1 MASVVGDVIGRL
13 ITGSEHIGMGVQ
25 KDGGLDF
32 ARVHVGEE
40 RGRDTGPL
48 ASRLPVLRGRE
59 QGHPLTACGGFL
71 NGVAQ
76 YVVSAVAV
84 DQHQGVHA
92 RPAERVGD
100 VPDHRVKGHGGEG
113 DGPRPGRVLV
123 RTRDRH
129 RRKEVHGVGVGDLPR
144 DRTGD
149 QRVGRQ
155 RKERAVLLET
165 PDRKYCDLP

>member
-1 MASVVGDVIGRL
+1 
-13 ITGSEHIGMGVQ
+13 MGVE
-25 KDGGLDF
+25 KNGGLDF

-40 RGRDTGPL
+40 GRGDAGSYPC
-48 ASRLPVLRGRE
+48 RLPVLRGRE
-59 QGHPLTACGGFL
+59 QRHSLTAGGGFL
-71 NGVAQ
+71 DDVAQ
-76 YVVSAVAV
+76 YVVSAVPV

-100 VPDHRVKGHGGEG
+100 VPYHRVERDGGEG

-123 RTRDRH
+123 GAGDRH
-129 RRKEVHGVGVGDLPR
+129 RREEVHRKGVGDLPR

-155 RKERAVLLET
+155 RQERAVLLET
-165 PDRKYCDLP
+165 PDRKYRDLP